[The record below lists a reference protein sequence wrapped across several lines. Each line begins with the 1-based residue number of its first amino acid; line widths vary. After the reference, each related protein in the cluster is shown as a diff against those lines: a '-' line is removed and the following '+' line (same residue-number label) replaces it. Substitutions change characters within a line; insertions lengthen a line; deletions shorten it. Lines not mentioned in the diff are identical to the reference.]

1 MSHTSNN
8 KGQPNLSSSNPSG
21 RKMRKNKSQRHS
33 IPSGSFNLPPGWDMQ
48 VQFGSEPYMDTAGGH
63 ANDDIP
69 LVDHDVMKMFQSKL
83 MKQFQQAQ
91 RDNQRNNN
99 NNRSSSSSRTD
110 VFPMKDA
117 EVMSFMMS
125 MFGDMLTDSM
135 AAANKSKFG
144 KKAVVKIKRKNL
156 KTNANSDSEND
167 TDIYSHRTRTSDSC
181 KLPPPSMDW
190 PPGIK
195 EAAAAAIRSV
205 HGNSWFTGTDGWSDG
220 GEEDEDHDDDSIP
233 DLFPPTNETI
243 SKMQERERECQLRR
257 EREFQRNHEA
267 SLKAAEELI
276 REEEEAKK
284 KAQLETTETS
294 SKAAKKREKKQ
305 RKKARERKEAALK
318 DAEAAIKLR
327 EKSISTWKSRIVTAC
342 SIGDVKK
349 LESLITNTPF
359 QDKKGLEFDDEIM
372 KALTIDNVPR
382 SFDEE
387 VTETLK
393 WLLVNC
399 ICKTSMDKQK
409 STLCSEAR
417 FKLSSF
423 ITSTSYAIVFEPAVL
438 PNDLGGLSRSVL
450 HHCSF
455 LGDVPF
461 IRAVLDQNAKIKEN
475 NGTSVNLNTLCN
487 DFGWG
492 PIHYA
497 TVGGHLELVDL
508 LLNAGCDVQ
517 LKTDPSLTCH
527 SKTRNGCTAKQL
539 LECIISGNISCDITS
554 KDDLIRDMI
563 DTKRSEMNQYDEV
576 LKQLV
581 QRLSYVETHGYE
593 SLGKYDDLNKIQVD
607 KKSKGMKTN
616 QSYNSTVGQ
625 PNDDTSLA
633 PTLSDMGFGND
644 LISAALQ
651 ANTGTRKNLDDIV
664 SWIFEKSSS
673 VEENMKHSSSNA
685 MNTLKKETSNLQPV
699 YVEAHTSK
707 RNIVY
712 QKETRIEQR
721 DNQRSWKHEDRN
733 HQEQL
738 ESSKNASNMEIRS
751 CDDNNKILPI
761 FPELH
766 LSPHQSETT
775 QQNPFLTETNFG
787 QANELVFSSSDLQ
800 YPDANDTEVEYRVD
814 SIRSTTREFQPL
826 VKPSMS
832 FSRPQMAQHQNIA
845 NMSID
850 NTSIHHGWRENDFLT
865 TSDDLSRTETINAFP
880 PHSEPGLQSRLQ
892 QYISRSHPQASLESD
907 RGFSSTSFG
916 DQEVPQP
923 ISSQAITMNEVAPTY
938 STSSVY
944 NFASTEFQRGGDQF
958 DQSIFQSRS
967 EDQNKE
973 RHLFGPPT
981 SGSIW

>member
-1 MSHTSNN
+1 
-8 KGQPNLSSSNPSG
+8 
-21 RKMRKNKSQRHS
+21 
-33 IPSGSFNLPPGWDMQ
+33 
-48 VQFGSEPYMDTAGGH
+48 MDTAEGH
-63 ANDDIP
+63 VNEDIP
-69 LVDHDVMKMFQSKL
+69 LASFDHDVMKMFQSKL

-91 RDNQRNNN
+91 RDNNQRNSNN
-99 NNRSSSSSRTD
+99 YRSSSSSRTD
-110 VFPMKDA
+110 VFPMKDS

-125 MFGDMLTDSM
+125 MFGDMFTDSM
-135 AAANKSKFG
+135 AAANKSKSG
-144 KKAVVKIKRKNL
+144 KKAVVKIKRKNV
-156 KTNANSDSEND
+156 KTNPNSDSEND
-167 TDIYSHRTRTSDSC
+167 TEIYSHSTLTSESC

-243 SKMQERERECQLRR
+243 SKMQKRDRECQLRR
-257 EREFQRNHEA
+257 EIEFQRNYEA

-349 LESLITNTPF
+349 LELLLANNPF
-359 QDKKGLEFDDEIM
+359 QDKKGLEFDEEILN
-372 KALTIDNVPR
+372 ALTIDNGPS

-399 ICKTSMDKQK
+399 ICKTSTEKQK
-409 STLCSEAR
+409 STLWSEAR
-417 FKLSSF
+417 FKLSSY
-423 ITSTSYAIVFEPAVL
+423 ITSTSYAIVFEPAL
-438 PNDLGGLSRSVL
+438 LSNDLGGLSRSVL

-455 LGDVPF
+455 LGDVSF
-461 IRAVLDQNAKIKEN
+461 VRAVLDQNAIIKEN
-475 NGTSVNLNTLCN
+475 NGTSMNLNTLCN

-497 TVGGHLELVDL
+497 TVGGHMELVDL

-517 LKTDPSLTCH
+517 LKTEPTLTCH
-527 SKTRNGCTAKQL
+527 SKSRNGCTAKQL
-539 LECIISGNISCDITS
+539 LECIISGNIFCDITS

-563 DTKRSEMNQYDEV
+563 DTKRSDMNQYDEV

-593 SLGKYDDLNKIQVD
+593 SLSKYDDLNKIQLD
-607 KKSKGMKTN
+607 KNSTGMKTN
-616 QSYNSTVGQ
+616 QSYNGTVGQ
-625 PNDDTSLA
+625 PNDDTSLVSM
-633 PTLSDMGFGND
+633 LSAMGFRKE

-651 ANTGTRKNLDDIV
+651 ANTGTRQSLDDIV
-664 SWIFEKSSS
+664 SWIFEKSS
-673 VEENMKHSSSNA
+673 VEEDTKHSSSNA
-685 MNTLKKETSNLQPV
+685 MDTVKKETPNLQPER
-699 YVEAHTSK
+699 VETHTSK
-707 RNIVY
+707 SNIVY
-712 QKETRIEQR
+712 QKETKIEQR
-721 DNQRSWKHEDRN
+721 ENQLSWKYEDIN

-751 CDDNNKILPI
+751 LSPT

-766 LSPHQSETT
+766 LGPHQFGTT
-775 QQNPFLTETNFG
+775 QQNALLTDTNFG
-787 QANELVFSSSDLQ
+787 QANELVFSSSDLK
-800 YPDANDTEVEYRVD
+800 YPDANDTEVGYSLD
-814 SIRSTTREFQPL
+814 SIRPTTREFQPS
-826 VKPSMS
+826 VKPSTS
-832 FSRPQMAQHQNIA
+832 FSRHQMAQHQNIVHMSVD
-845 NMSID
+845 NMSI
-850 NTSIHHGWRENDFLT
+850 HQGWRENDFLT
-865 TSDDLSRTETINAFP
+865 ASNDLSRPETINTFP
-880 PHSEPGLQSRLQ
+880 PHPEPGLQSRLQ
-892 QYISRSHPQASLESD
+892 QYISHSHPQISLESD
-907 RGFSSTSFG
+907 QGFSSTSFR
-916 DQEVPQP
+916 DQAVPQP
-923 ISSQAITMNEVAPTY
+923 ISSQAITMNEVVPTY

-944 NFASTEFQRGGDQF
+944 NFASAEFQTCDDQF
-958 DQSIFQSRS
+958 DESIFQSRS

-973 RHLFGPPT
+973 RHFNNQSWGKSFGPPS